1 MNKDRVKKKDD
12 LALFFTFHL
21 RRSYTGYKF
30 AKETLNRSKF
40 SKKKNI
46 SKKIEQH

>member
-1 MNKDRVKKKDD
+1 MCNGINY
-12 LALFFTFHL
+12 FFQL

-30 AKETLNRSKF
+30 AKKMLYRRNLAT
-40 SKKKNI
+40 KKNNI